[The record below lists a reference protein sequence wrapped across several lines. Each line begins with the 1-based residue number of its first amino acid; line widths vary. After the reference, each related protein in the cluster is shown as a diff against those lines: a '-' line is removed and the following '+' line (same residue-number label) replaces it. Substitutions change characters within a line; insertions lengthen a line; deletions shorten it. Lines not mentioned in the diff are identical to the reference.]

1 MSALDNLYK
10 DIEGRMHRA
19 LENVQREFSEI
30 RGGKASPTLLQH
42 LTVDYYGA
50 PTPLNQLA
58 AVTAPEPRMLV
69 IQPWDEKAIVDIER
83 AITQAGLGVNPVVDG
98 KIIRLPI
105 PALTGERRA
114 ELVKVVNRMA
124 EEGRVTIRGVR
135 REANESVKKLKTNNL
150 ATEDD
155 VKDSHDRVQKLTDKY
170 IEKLND
176 LLKAKETEIQTA

>member
-1 MSALDNLYK
+1 MSALDALYK
-10 DIEGRMHRA
+10 EIEGKMQRA
-19 LENVQREFSEI
+19 LDNVQREFNEI

-69 IQPWDEKAIVDIER
+69 IQPWDDKAVVDIER
-83 AITQAGLGVNPVVDG
+83 AVLQAGLGVTPLVDG

-105 PALTGERRA
+105 PPLTGERRA
-114 ELVKVVNRMA
+114 ELVKVVNKMA

-135 REANESVKKLKTNNL
+135 REANEAVKKLKNNNQ

-155 VKDSHDRVQKLTDKY
+155 VRDSQDRVQKMTDRY
-170 IEKLND
+170 IEKLNE
-176 LLKAKETEIQTA
+176 LLRIKEAEIHTA